1 MKPSAHWNVHPNRTV
16 DTAVIAAPKGK
27 KLKPSALSLIACIAC
42 AAAPLVAS
50 AQTTAYVPPKLESPG
65 TNSTAL
71 AGKGEVTV
79 QVFVKKDGSFTVSK
93 VLKSTN
99 AADNEAALE
108 IAKTSKYKP
117 AIREGKAV
125 DAYYDYVLT
134 FAGEAAAAVNTGP
147 LSTATASIRAAKYDD
162 AKSQLNAYLQAHPG
176 DTQAYTLLGVAN
188 AFGGDPAAAS
198 QAFEKAGTVPDQY
211 KTLSIQSYAKYAS
224 ALLDA
229 KKFPDAVTYAG
240 HAIDGDPNNLQ
251 AYYVR
256 GIANSNLQNDA
267 GSIADL
273 AKARTIAMGAKSDDK
288 TLAMIDFNLAVSQL
302 AAGQFGEAATSS
314 KEAVKLD
321 PSRQAQ
327 LDKFALTAI
336 NNAAVSLANSGKIT
350 DAVSRLESGAA
361 AFPAGAAQLYVQAA
375 YIYATDKKPDWKKVS
390 AEADKGLAIDGTDG
404 RGNYIRGV
412 SAAQLDDP
420 KTAITYLNKAKSSPA
435 YASDAA
441 LAKQIDDSLKTL
453 NAAR

>member
-1 MKPSAHWNVHPNRTV
+1 MIATIVLAVAPS
-16 DTAVIAAPKGK
+16 
-27 KLKPSALSLIACIAC
+27 
-42 AAAPLVAS
+42 LVS

-71 AGKGEVTV
+71 AGRGDVTV
-79 QVFVKKDGSFTVSK
+79 QVFVKKDGTFTVNK

-99 AADNEAALE
+99 AADNAAALE

-117 AIREGKAV
+117 AIRDGKPI
-125 DAYYDYVLT
+125 DAYYDYVLS
-134 FAGEAAAAVNTGP
+134 FAGDGAAAANAGP
-147 LSTATASIRAAKYDD
+147 LAGATASIRAAKYDD
-162 AKSQLNAYLQAHPG
+162 AKTQLNAYLQAHPG

-198 QAFEKAGTVPDQY
+198 LAFEKAGTVPDQY
-211 KTLSIQSYAKYAS
+211 KTLAIQSYAKYAS

-229 KKFPDAVTYAG
+229 KKFGDAVTYAG
-240 HAIDGDPNNLQ
+240 HAIDADPNNLQ

-273 AKARTIAMGAKSDDK
+273 QKARTIAQSAKSDDK
-288 TLAMIDFNLAVSQL
+288 TVAMIDFNLAVSQL
-302 AAGQFGEAATSS
+302 AAGQFGEAATTT

-321 PSRQAQ
+321 PSRQAA
-327 LDKFALTAI
+327 LDKFAVTAV
-336 NNAAVSLANSGKIT
+336 NNAAVALANQGKIA
-350 DAVSRLESGAA
+350 DAVSRLESGAT

-375 YIYATDKKPDWKKVS
+375 YIYATDKKPDWRKVQS
-390 AEADKGLAIDGTDG
+390 EADRALAIDASNG

-412 SAAQLDDP
+412 AAAQQDDP
-420 KTAITYLNKAKSSPA
+420 KTAIPYLNKAKSSTA
-435 YASDAA
+435 YTSDAA
-441 LAKQIDDSLKTL
+441 LAKQIDDALKAL
-453 NAAR
+453 NAPGKSL